1 MKKLKTLALLL
12 ITCIFTLSLGVFV
25 GCTPAPAKQENL
37 TALEHSTISAVGIFN
52 SNTPSVQTVAA
63 EADLGKTNS
72 LSFGGFE
79 DIIHKNLSIAYTTAN
94 NGVVKSEVT
103 ASEKEGY
110 AYKYTI
116 TVTGKDGAK
125 KDYTF
130 HYNVTD
136 RNGKEQFGEGIVE
149 IDGVE
154 FFVKSESE
162 IKDGEEEYTFTVSKG
177 ENAYVVIEQ
186 EIENGEQSFAY
197 SAYINGYKVFETETE
212 YEIDRNGKIEV
223 DYSIEIAGVEIDYSY
238 NFVTE
243 NNVTYAKVDIEI
255 DKDNSERNLSFKFR
269 IDTSTNGAVQFVP
282 VQ

>member
-1 MKKLKTLALLL
+1 MKKIKTLALLL

-25 GCTPAPAKQENL
+25 GCSSAPAKQENL

-52 SNTPSVQTVAA
+52 SSTTSVQTVSA
-63 EADLGKTNS
+63 EAGVGKAYD

-79 DIIHKNLSIAYTTAN
+79 DVISKNLSIAYITAN

-103 ASEKEGY
+103 ASDKEGY
-110 AYKYTI
+110 EYKYTVS
-116 TVTGKDGAK
+116 VTGKDGEK

-149 IDGVE
+149 INGVE
-154 FFVKSESE
+154 FSIKSESE
-162 IKDGEEEYTFTVSKG
+162 IKDGEEEYTFTISKG
-177 ENAYVVIEQ
+177 ENAYVVVEQ
-186 EIENGEQSFAY
+186 EIENGEHSFAY

-212 YEIDRNGKIEV
+212 YEIDRNGKIEIG
-223 DYSIEIAGVEIDYSY
+223 YSIEIAGVEFEYSY

-243 NNVTYAKVDIEI
+243 NDVTYAKVEIEI

-282 VQ
+282 IQ